1 MINLNTEKLIL
12 VHGQPVLLTVDTIR
26 KTCEFYAHHKQRCID
41 EVLQGTD
48 KVNNVE
54 QYIKDCTEQ
63 KEQFKTGSFEP
74 WLGFWQQAYFI
85 QSGQSVPLIS

>member
-12 VHGQPVLLTVDTIR
+12 VDGQPVVLTVDTIR
-26 KTCEFYAHHKQRCID
+26 KTCDFYAQHKQCCID
-41 EVLQGTD
+41 EVLRGTD

-63 KEQFKTGSFEP
+63 KEQYLSGNFEP